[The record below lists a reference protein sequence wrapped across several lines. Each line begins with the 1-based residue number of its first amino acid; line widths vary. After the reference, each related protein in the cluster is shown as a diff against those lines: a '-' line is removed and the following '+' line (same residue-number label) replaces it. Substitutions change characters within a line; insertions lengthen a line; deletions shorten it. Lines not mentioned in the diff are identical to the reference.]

1 MIETAVESIPPSWPS
16 FAEMLARFQP
26 DTRWNEAA
34 DFGGFFDAAVE
45 ASDLD
50 KGAALLAE
58 PQPLSFNGSL
68 TVQSVGEGSSE
79 DGAIFH
85 GFLYKG
91 RGFEAFIWI
100 EDDLTR
106 AKLAWRGNE
115 NDFRRAE
122 LLLRMFEGRTLTH
135 LR

>member
-1 MIETAVESIPPSWPS
+1 MIEIAAESVPPSWPS
-16 FAEMLARFQP
+16 FEEMLARFQP
-26 DTRWNEAA
+26 ATPWNETAN
-34 DFGGFFDAAVE
+34 FGGFFDAAVE

-50 KGAALLAE
+50 NGPALLAE
-58 PQPLSFNGSL
+58 PQALSFNSSL

-85 GFLYKG
+85 GFLYRG
-91 RGFEAFIWI
+91 RGFETFIWI

-106 AKLAWRGNE
+106 ARLAWRGSENE
-115 NDFRRAE
+115 FLRAE

>member
-26 DTRWNEAA
+26 ATRWNEAA

-50 KGAALLAE
+50 NGAALLAE

-68 TVQSVGEGSSE
+68 TIQAVGGASSE

-85 GFLYKG
+85 AFFFEGS
-91 RGFEAFIWI
+91 GFEALIWI
-100 EDDLTR
+100 EDDLNR

-115 NDFRRAE
+115 EEFCRAE
-122 LLLRMFEGRTLTH
+122 LLLRMFEGETLSH